1 MILDIK
7 FPAPR
12 RVNTQA
18 TLALEASRETETFHA
33 RLRLRPPIG
42 VYNLSLATV
51 IGHFDRC
58 IDEIGELPPMNDRS
72 TQASAKRNEFLATL
86 DGLLDALMEHID
98 DCNSVLKC
106 FFKDEKS
113 TEYKEIYNAFKSEI
127 RPYRD
132 RVGKIVN
139 KIKHEQGRLR
149 LVHSD
154 SVLGTSFGYYV
165 EGVDLNGVIGPDP
178 DIHHPRGETAYS
190 LGRDFRLHVNGIFFV
205 AARLAHAI
213 YRATGKGVV
222 TSLPENASLANL
234 VKRVGDIPPIFFP
247 DEISQPFPTVKITDT
262 ICRVSVG
269 FGNFEKAKSP
279 PGAKISVSF
288 VGDGVSRSFR
298 IPYIGKNN

>member
-1 MILDIK
+1 MILDLK

-18 TLALEASRETETFHA
+18 TLALEASKKTETFHA

-42 VYNLSLATV
+42 VYNISLAHV
-51 IGHFDRC
+51 VERFERC
-58 IDEIGELPPMNDRS
+58 IDEIHELPPMNDRS

-86 DGLLDALMEHID
+86 DSLLDALMEHID

-106 FFKDEKS
+106 FFEDENS
-113 TEYKEIYNAFKSEI
+113 NEYKKIYDAFKKEI
-127 RPYRD
+127 KPYRD
-132 RVGKIVN
+132 RIGKIVN

-154 SVLGTSFGYYV
+154 SMFGTSFGYYV
-165 EGVDLNGVIGPDP
+165 EGADSNGVIGPDP
-178 DIHHPRGETAYS
+178 EIHHPRGETAYS

-213 YRATGKGVV
+213 HRATGTAVIASV
-222 TSLPENASLANL
+222 PENASLANL

-247 DEISQPFPTVKITDT
+247 DEMSQPFPAVRITDSV
-262 ICRVSVG
+262 CRISVG
-269 FGNFEKAKSP
+269 PSNIEKAKSP
-279 PGAKISVSF
+279 PGANISVSF

-298 IPYIGKNN
+298 VPYMGKNG